1 MMQAKIAQLNK
12 MKANGCKGKTH
23 TKNQLTE
30 MPYIH
35 SVVVYAD
42 RN

>member
-1 MMQAKIAQLNK
+1 MVVKEKYKIK
-12 MKANGCKGKTH
+12 K
-23 TKNQLTE
+23 QLTE